1 MQNLKRNGI
10 KVYLFIKLI
19 SIKIQNFYIKI
30 ILKDNL
36 EDLYQIVKLKLL
48 KLIKNNS
55 LNKALMFIKDKFK
68 VMEQLIVK
76 VEILYLKKK

>member
-1 MQNLKRNGI
+1 MLNLKRNGI
-10 KVYLFIKLI
+10 KVYLFIKHI